1 MSKLVKTCPFCGLLM
16 WPKAEDIEYLDDS
29 TIRVKCP
36 HCQQV
41 TRFSLVTEGS
51 NASGPKMGH

>member
-1 MSKLVKTCPFCGLLM
+1 MPKLVKTCPHCGLLM
-16 WPKAEDIEYLDDS
+16 WPKDEEVEHLDEN

-36 HCQQV
+36 HCQQSA
-41 TRFSLVTEGS
+41 RFSLVTEGS